1 MTLTDESV
9 QAIAQLARLALEPD
23 EIGRYRGDLE
33 RILALVETLSAVET
47 DGVEPMAHPLDLEQR
62 LRPDAVTEEDQ
73 HALFQSLAPDVR
85 DRLYVVPKVIE

>member
-9 QAIAQLARLALEPD
+9 QAIAHLARLALEPD

-62 LRPDAVTEEDQ
+62 LRSDTVTEEDQ

>member
-9 QAIAQLARLALEPD
+9 QAIAHLARLALEPD

-62 LRPDAVTEEDQ
+62 LRPDTVTEEDQ